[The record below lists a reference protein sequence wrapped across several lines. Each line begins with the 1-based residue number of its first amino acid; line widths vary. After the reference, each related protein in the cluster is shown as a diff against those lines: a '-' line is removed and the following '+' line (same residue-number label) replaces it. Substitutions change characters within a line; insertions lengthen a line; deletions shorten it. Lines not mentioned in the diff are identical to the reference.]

1 MFQLSEEEFA
11 ALRLQFATLKP
22 GRGQHRKYL
31 PYVFTEHGAI
41 MAASRETKSGLRGQ
55 GLTQAPGS
63 AQPVKIQRHR
73 TVGATDS
80 VAVSRQEWVQMD
92 SGDFK
97 KTAIARH

>member
-1 MFQLSEEEFA
+1 MAPPSSTSKEVC
-11 ALRLQFATLKP
+11 RLGSRGVDP
-22 GRGQHRKYL
+22 GSYAKVAQNGSQDRLG
-31 PYVFTEHGAI
+31 TG
-41 MAASRETKSGLRGQ
+41 SRETKSGLRGQ